1 MTTRP
6 RTASTG
12 AIHNPR
18 LRPIAES
25 FIEELAALLVPQ
37 TTTTAWPSG
46 RSSRSA
52 VLAQFGETRAD
63 LMQWALTT
71 GDPLADAVV
80 AEMHEIG
87 MSTAR
92 PLLVRGI
99 EDGLDALHDPPPA
112 LAALLKDTETLPG
125 YVDDELLDALPRPW
139 FSSPTPVHILSLSAG
154 ALVRV
159 YESPS
164 IAKVLSTTGRLVDRA
179 DKRLTETGT
188 WLTHA
193 MLPGNLRRG
202 RPGYVATL
210 NVRMLHAHMRKLALD
225 RGYDS
230 AADGVPINQVDLGRT
245 WMDFTVTSFVAEEQF
260 GFDLTGR
267 ELHGLYRYRWY
278 VGHLL
283 GIDARL
289 VEGITGHA
297 AARRVDDL
305 LQTVTGPVS
314 EDSARLAAATL
325 DSVSALLRGLFQIPP
340 RLSRPALDALTRRI
354 HGPGMSQDLQ
364 IRPAPVADVLL
375 TPAVTGFRQA
385 RAARRR
391 SPRRWGSTIDS
402 TIAAERRRAAE
413 PGEPTAYQRGATGS
427 AD

>member
-1 MTTRP
+1 M
-6 RTASTG
+6 
-12 AIHNPR
+12 
-18 LRPIAES
+18 
-25 FIEELAALLVPQ
+25 
-37 TTTTAWPSG
+37 TTTTAWPSS

-52 VLAQFGETRAD
+52 VLAQFGEGRAD

-80 AEMHEIG
+80 AEMREIG
-87 MSTAR
+87 AATAR
-92 PLLVRGI
+92 PLLTRGI
-99 EDGLDALHDPPPA
+99 EHGLGSLTDPPPA
-112 LAALLKDTETLPG
+112 LAALLTATETPPA
-125 YVDDELLDALPRPW
+125 YVDDDLLDLAPRPW

-179 DKRLTETGT
+179 ERRLTETGT
-188 WLTHA
+188 WLTQA
-193 MLPGNLRRG
+193 MLPGGLRRG
-202 RPGYVATL
+202 GPGYVATL
-210 NVRMLHAHMRKLALD
+210 NVRMLHAHMRALALD

-230 AADGVPINQVDLGRT
+230 AADGVPVNQVDLART
-245 WMDFTVTSFVAEEQF
+245 WMDFTLTSWVAEEML

-267 ELHGLYRYRWY
+267 ELAGLYRYWWY

-289 VEGITGHA
+289 VEGITGHD

-305 LQTVTGPVS
+305 LQAVTGPVS
-314 EDSARLAAATL
+314 DESALLTAATL
-325 DSVSALLRGLFQIPP
+325 DSIASLLQDLLRVPA
-340 RLSRPALDALTRRI
+340 RLSRPALDAITRRI
-354 HGPGMSQDLQ
+354 HGVATSTDLQ
-364 IRPAPVADVLL
+364 VRPAPVADALL
-375 TPAVTGFRQA
+375 GPAVAGLRQA
-385 RAARRR
+385 RARRRR
-391 SPRRWGSTIDS
+391 SPERWRAAIDAGV
-402 TIAAERRRAAE
+402 AAERERAGS

>member
-1 MTTRP
+1 MTV
-6 RTASTG
+6 TA
-12 AIHNPR
+12 
-18 LRPIAES
+18 
-25 FIEELAALLVPQ
+25 
-37 TTTTAWPSG
+37 AWPTA
-46 RSSRSA
+46 RSSRTA

-80 AEMHEIG
+80 DEMHALG
-87 MSTAR
+87 TATAR
-92 PLLVRGI
+92 PLLTRGI
-99 EDGLDALHDPPPA
+99 EHGLDALDDPPPA
-112 LAALLKDTETLPG
+112 LAALLRQTETPPD
-125 YVDDELLDALPRPW
+125 YVDDELLDEFPRPW

-179 DKRLTETGT
+179 DKRLSETGA
-188 WLTHA
+188 WLTQA

-210 NVRMLHAHMRKLALD
+210 NVRMLHAHMRRLALD

-230 AADGVPINQVDLGRT
+230 TADGVPINQVDLGRT
-245 WMDFTVTSFVAEEQF
+245 WMDFTLTSFVAEERF

-267 ELHGLYRYRWY
+267 ELDGLYRYWWY

-289 VEGITGHA
+289 VEGITSHD
-297 AARRVDDL
+297 AARRIDDV

-314 EDSARLAAATL
+314 DDSARLAAATL
-325 DSVSALLRGLFQIPP
+325 DSISVLLRGLLGVPP
-340 RLSRPALDALTRRI
+340 RLSRPALDAITRRI
-354 HGPGMSQDLQ
+354 HGPAMSQDLQ
-364 IRPAPVADVLL
+364 IRHAPVADALL
-375 TPAVTGFRQA
+375 TPAVAGFRRA
-385 RAARRR
+385 RTVRRR
-391 SPRRWGSTIDS
+391 SPERWHAGIDS
-402 TIAAERRRAAE
+402 TVAAERRRTAE
-413 PGEPTAYQRGATGS
+413 PGEPTAYQRGAIGS
-427 AD
+427 TD